1 MAKAKIA
8 VTLDA
13 DLLNSVDR
21 LVAIGEFSNRSE
33 AIQAGV
39 AELLAK
45 EQRQQVLLGEL
56 AKLDIAEERSL
67 ADAALIADAPWPKY

>member
-13 DLLNSVDR
+13 DMLKSVDR
-21 LVAIGEFSNRSE
+21 LVAIGEFTNRSE

-39 AELLAK
+39 AELLDK
-45 EQRQQVLLGEL
+45 GRRRQVLLGEL
-56 AKLDIAEERSL
+56 AKLDIAAERSL
-67 ADAALIADAPWPKY
+67 ADEALMADAPWPKY